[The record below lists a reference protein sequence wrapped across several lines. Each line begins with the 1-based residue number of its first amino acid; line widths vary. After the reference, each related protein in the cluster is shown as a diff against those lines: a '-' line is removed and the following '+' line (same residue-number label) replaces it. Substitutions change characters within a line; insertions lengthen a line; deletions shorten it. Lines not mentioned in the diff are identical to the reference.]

1 MAFTLCVHI
10 PGASSSSYE
19 DASHIELGP
28 IITTSF
34 DVNYF
39 FKDPGSKFSQRWG
52 LGLQRMTFEVDTIWP
67 IAPWDRHMGDYAFAF
82 QGSVGVGISAPLTRW
97 NTGKG

>member
-39 FKDPGSKFSQRWG
+39 FKDPVSKFS
-52 LGLQRMTFEVDTIWP
+52 
-67 IAPWDRHMGDYAFAF
+67 H
-82 QGSVGVGISAPLTRW
+82 VGG
-97 NTGKG
+97 